1 MVLAGCGSSHAAV
14 SAGGTTTSTA
24 ASSTSTA
31 ASSTSTAAA
40 DVSVASN
47 AQFGQILVD
56 SSGKTLYTFTGD
68 SAGKII
74 CTGQC
79 AIVWPPLL
87 LSAGQ
92 STPRAGAGVSGLGAT
107 TRPDGAHQI
116 TIHGLTLYT
125 FVKDT
130 AAGQVHGNGITAF
143 GGTWHVATPTSSAS
157 TSASAQAPTTTTPS
171 STTTTTYVSSYG

>member
-14 SAGGTTTSTA
+14 SAGGTTTTTA

-31 ASSTSTAAA
+31 AADVAAA

-79 AIVWPPLL
+79 
-87 LSAGQ
+87 
-92 STPRAGAGVSGLGAT
+92 
-107 TRPDGAHQI
+107 
-116 TIHGLTLYT
+116 
-125 FVKDT
+125 
-130 AAGQVHGNGITAF
+130 
-143 GGTWHVATPTSSAS
+143 
-157 TSASAQAPTTTTPS
+157 
-171 STTTTTYVSSYG
+171 